1 MPDDSDKF
9 VPPPSGAV
17 PAPPSADSSL
27 TEVVVRTMNSDLA
40 KLGQTGGSAPQGDVV
55 SIRFTRGD
63 KGALSA
69 NVVEGPMSAAG
80 AAASAVSSKSKF
92 IMLGGIGVAAL
103 LVLFLVGY
111 FVLPAIFSGG
121 DADSDEQA
129 DTTPQGGQLPG
140 GGTNEVFLGHQSF
153 FRIAADETVQGN
165 IESMSP
171 SVDAAFYE
179 LVTGAVAFAAP
190 ETLLVE
196 VEGVGA
202 EGNATS
208 WVEFLRRRG
217 ANILSAEF
225 FNEKFE
231 QDFTLFLYRDTSGWR
246 PGYIL
251 RLRKGEQAATLRSAV
266 RALENDPL
274 AVSRLF
280 AEPPG
285 RIAGTFGDQQIA
297 GQPVRVLSFSV
308 PDTAFVYGWFFNEYL
323 VLGTSLDGVKKA
335 VSRL

>member
-1 MPDDSDKF
+1 MIDDSDKF

-17 PAPPSADSSL
+17 PPPPSSDSSL
-27 TEVVVRTMNSDLA
+27 TEVVIRTMNSDLA
-40 KLGQTGGSAPQGDVV
+40 KLGQTGGSTPQGDVV

-69 NVVEGPMSAAG
+69 NVMDGPASAAG
-80 AAASAVSSKSKF
+80 SLRTTTASLSQY
-92 IMLGGIGVAAL
+92 IMWGGIGVAGL

-111 FVLPAIFSGG
+111 FVLPAIFSG
-121 DADSDEQA
+121 D
-129 DTTPQGGQLPG
+129 DTDGGAQVKDPPDGGQLPG
-140 GGTNEVFLGHQSF
+140 GGTKDVFLGHQSF
-153 FRIAADETVQGN
+153 FRVAADETVQGD
-165 IESMSP
+165 IESISP
-171 SVDAAFYE
+171 SVDASFYE
-179 LVTGAVAFAAP
+179 LVTNVVASVAP
-190 ETLLVE
+190 ETSLIE
-196 VEGVGA
+196 IEAIGA
-202 EGNATS
+202 GGNAVP

-231 QDFTLFLYRDTSGWR
+231 QDFVLFLYRDASGWR

-251 RLRKGEQAATLRSAV
+251 RLRKGQQAATLRNAI

-274 AVSRLF
+274 ALSRLF

-285 RIAGTFGDQQIA
+285 RITGTFGDQQVA
-297 GQPVRVLSFSV
+297 GQPVRMLSFAA
-308 PDTAFVYGWFFNEYL
+308 PDTAFVYGWFFNEYFI
-323 VLGTSLDGVKKA
+323 LGTSLDGVKKA